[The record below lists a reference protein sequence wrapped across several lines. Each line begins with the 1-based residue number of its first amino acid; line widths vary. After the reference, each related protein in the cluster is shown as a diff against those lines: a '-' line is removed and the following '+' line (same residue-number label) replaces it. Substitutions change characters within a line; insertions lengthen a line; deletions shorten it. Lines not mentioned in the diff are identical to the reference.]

1 MSFQIVPEC
10 RARLNRSQL
19 AVPGS
24 NPRFFDKA
32 LAIPAD
38 VIMFDLEDAV
48 APEEKEQARRNVIA
62 AINDLDWGART
73 LSVRINGLD
82 TPFMYR
88 DVIDIVEQAGARLD
102 LMMVPKVGMAADVYA
117 VDMLIS
123 QVESAMGRT
132 PRIGLELLIETALG
146 MQNIAAIAAA
156 SGRVESLH
164 FGSGDYA
171 ASTGMRTVAIGGPSP
186 DYRVL
191 ADPDTSGVRAAYWN
205 DIWHHPLASIVVA
218 ARAGRRRPIDGPY
231 ANYKDT
237 EGFIAAAK
245 RSAALGCEG
254 KWVIHPSQVEM
265 ANEVFT
271 PSAAEVER
279 ARRILAAMAEAEAR
293 GKGAVTL
300 DGRMIDIASIR
311 QAETLIRKADAIAA
325 LTS

>member
-1 MSFQIVPEC
+1 
-10 RARLNRSQL
+10 
-19 AVPGS
+19 
-24 NPRFFDKA
+24 
-32 LAIPAD
+32 
-38 VIMFDLEDAV
+38 
-48 APEEKEQARRNVIA
+48 
-62 AINDLDWGART
+62 
-73 LSVRINGLD
+73 
-82 TPFMYR
+82 MYR

-102 LMMVPKVGMAADVYA
+102 LIMVPKVGTSADVYA

-123 QVESAMGRT
+123 QVEAAMGRP

-186 DYRVL
+186 DYQVI
-191 ADPDTSGVRAAYWN
+191 ADADASGVRAAYWN

-218 ARAGRRRPIDGPY
+218 ARASRRRPIDGPY
-231 ANYKDT
+231 ANYKDS

-265 ANEVFT
+265 ANELFT
-271 PSAAEVER
+271 PSATEVER
-279 ARRILAAMAEAEAR
+279 ARRILAAMADAEAR

-311 QAETLIRKADAIAA
+311 QAETLIRKADAIAG

>member
-1 MSFQIVPEC
+1 MSFQIAPAM
-10 RARLNRSQL
+10 RPRLNRSQL

-24 NPRFFDKA
+24 SPRFLEKA

-38 VIMFDLEDAV
+38 IVMFDLEDAV
-48 APEEKEQARRNVIA
+48 APDEKEQARRNVIA
-62 AINDLDWGART
+62 AINDLDWGTRT

-82 TPFMYR
+82 THFMYR

-102 LMMVPKVGMAADVYA
+102 LIMVPKVGTPADVYA
-117 VDMLIS
+117 VDMLIT
-123 QVESAMGRT
+123 QIEAAKGRA
-132 PRIGLELLIETALG
+132 PRVGIELLIETALG
-146 MQNIAAIAAA
+146 MQNVAAIAAA
-156 SGRVESLH
+156 SPRIESLH

-191 ADPDTSGVRAAYWN
+191 ADAGADGERTAYWN
-205 DIWHHPLASIVVA
+205 DIWHHPLASIIVA
-218 ARAGRRRPIDGPY
+218 ARANGRRPVDGPY
-231 ANYKDT
+231 ANFKDT
-237 EGFIAAAK
+237 DGFIAAAK

-265 ANEVFT
+265 ANELFT

-279 ARRILAAMAEAEAR
+279 ARRILGAMQEAGAK
-293 GKGAVTL
+293 GQGAVTL

-325 LTS
+325 LAS